1 MKTGTEYTCTTQVEP
16 ANCASAVGSGGLDVF
31 STPSMIAL
39 MEKAAYTLVQE
50 SLAEGEST
58 VGTQMNVDHVKASKI
73 GETITAKAILTEI
86 DGRKLTFDVSATDSA
101 GNTIGRGVHTRFIIQ
116 VEKFLSRL

>member
-1 MKTGTEYTCTTQVEP
+1 MKIGSEYTCNTQVAP

-39 MEKAAYTLVQE
+39 MEKAAFTLVQE

-58 VGTQMNVDHVKASKI
+58 VGTQMTVDHVQASKI
-73 GETITAKAILTEI
+73 GDTITAKAVLTEI

-101 GNTIGRGVHTRFIIQ
+101 GNTIGHGTHTRFIIQ
-116 VEKFLSRL
+116 IEKFLSRL

>member
-1 MKTGTEYTCTTQVEP
+1 MKIGTEYTCTTQVEP

-39 MEKAAYTLVQE
+39 MEKAAYTLAQE

>member
-1 MKTGTEYTCTTQVEP
+1 MKIGSEYTCKTQVAP

-39 MEKAAYTLVQE
+39 MEKAAFTLVQE

-73 GETITAKAILTEI
+73 GDTITAKAVLTAI

-101 GNTIGRGVHTRFIIQ
+101 GNTIGHGIHTRFIIQ
-116 VEKFLSRL
+116 IEKFLSRL

>member
-1 MKTGTEYTCTTQVEP
+1 MKIGTEYTCTTQVEP

-31 STPSMIAL
+31 STPSMRAL

>member
-39 MEKAAYTLVQE
+39 MEKAAFTLVQE

-73 GETITAKAILTEI
+73 GDTITAKAILTEI

-116 VEKFLSRL
+116 VEKLLSRL

>member
-39 MEKAAYTLVQE
+39 MEKAAFTLVQE

-116 VEKFLSRL
+116 IEKFLSRL

>member
-1 MKTGTEYTCTTQVEP
+1 MKIGSEYTCKTQVAP
-16 ANCASAVGSGGLDVF
+16 TNCASAVGSGGLDVF

-39 MEKAAYTLVQE
+39 MEKAAFTLVHE

-73 GETITAKAILTEI
+73 GDTITAKAVLTAIE
-86 DGRKLTFDVSATDSA
+86 GRKLTFDVSATDSA
-101 GNTIGRGVHTRFIIQ
+101 GNTIGHGTHTRFIIQ

>member
-1 MKTGTEYTCTTQVEP
+1 MNIGSEYTCQTQVAP

>member
-1 MKTGTEYTCTTQVEP
+1 MKTGTEYTCTIQVEP

>member
-1 MKTGTEYTCTTQVEP
+1 MKIGSEYTCNTQVAP

-39 MEKAAYTLVQE
+39 MEKAAFTLVQE

-73 GETITAKAILTEI
+73 GDTITAKAVLTAI

-101 GNTIGRGVHTRFIIQ
+101 GNTIGHGVHTRFIIQ
-116 VEKFLSRL
+116 IEKFLSRL

>member
-1 MKTGTEYTCTTQVEP
+1 MNIGSEYTCQTQVAP

-39 MEKAAYTLVQE
+39 MEKAAFTLVQE

-58 VGTQMNVDHVKASKI
+58 VGTQMNVNHVKASKI
-73 GETITAKAILTEI
+73 GDTITAKAVLTAI

-101 GNTIGRGVHTRFIIQ
+101 GNTIGHGTHTRFIIQ
-116 VEKFLSRL
+116 IEKFLSRL

>member
-1 MKTGTEYTCTTQVEP
+1 MKTGTEYTCTIQVEP

-50 SLAEGEST
+50 SLADGEST

-73 GETITAKAILTEI
+73 GETINAKAILIEI

>member
-1 MKTGTEYTCTTQVEP
+1 MNIGSEYTFQTQVAP

-39 MEKAAYTLVQE
+39 MEKAAFTLVQE

-73 GETITAKAILTEI
+73 GDTITAKAVLTAI

-101 GNTIGRGVHTRFIIQ
+101 GNTIGHGTHTRFIIQ
-116 VEKFLSRL
+116 IEKFLSRL

>member
-1 MKTGTEYTCTTQVEP
+1 MKIGSEYTCNTQVAP

-39 MEKAAYTLVQE
+39 MEKAAFTLVQE

-73 GETITAKAILTEI
+73 GDTITAKAVLTAI

-101 GNTIGRGVHTRFIIQ
+101 GNTIGHGTHTRFIIQ

>member
-1 MKTGTEYTCTTQVEP
+1 MKIGTEYTCTTQVEP

-50 SLAEGEST
+50 SLADGEST

>member
-1 MKTGTEYTCTTQVEP
+1 MNTGTEYTCTTQVEP

-39 MEKAAYTLVQE
+39 MEKAAFTLVQE

-73 GETITAKAILTEI
+73 GDTITAKAVLTEI

-101 GNTIGRGVHTRFIIQ
+101 GNTIGHGTHTRFIIQ
-116 VEKFLSRL
+116 IEKFLSRL

>member
-1 MKTGTEYTCTTQVEP
+1 MKIGTEYTCTTQVEP

-86 DGRKLTFDVSATDSA
+86 DGRKLTFDVSATDSV

>member
-58 VGTQMNVDHVKASKI
+58 VGTQMNVDHIKASKI

>member
-1 MKTGTEYTCTTQVEP
+1 MKIGTEYTCTTQVEP

-73 GETITAKAILTEI
+73 GDTITAKAILTEI

-101 GNTIGRGVHTRFIIQ
+101 GNTIGRGVHTRFMIQ